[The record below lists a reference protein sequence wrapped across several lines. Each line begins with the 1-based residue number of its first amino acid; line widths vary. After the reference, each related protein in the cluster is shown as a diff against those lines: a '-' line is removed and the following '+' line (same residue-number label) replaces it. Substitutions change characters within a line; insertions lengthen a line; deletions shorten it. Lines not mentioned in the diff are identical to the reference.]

1 MKGKCPNRG
10 KKPGNKII
18 CSMLVMLALLPSCN
32 NKDNAIHAA
41 FMNFTGRH
49 VIYITKK
56 NFLLE
61 VYNRKAVA
69 VASFPIAFGSN
80 PDRMPKLFEGDNRTP
95 EGIYYINEILSMDAD
110 KKTASY
116 GKLKN
121 LNKVYF
127 SARKGHGRF
136 GEPGV
141 DLGDNVY
148 GPRYFGLNYPNG
160 EDRVRY
166 RKAQNE
172 GTVKPVNGKMPGIGY
187 GIAIHGNND
196 EKSIGHLSSNGCIRM
211 YNRDVVEFE
220 QYIQLG
226 TPVIISPD

>member
-1 MKGKCPNRG
+1 
-10 KKPGNKII
+10 
-18 CSMLVMLALLPSCN
+18 MLVMLAFLPSCYS
-32 NKDNAIHAA
+32 KDNAIRAA
-41 FMNFTGRH
+41 FVNFSGRY
-49 VIYITKK
+49 VIYINKT

-61 VYNRKAVA
+61 VYNRKAAA

-80 PDRMPKLFEGDNRTP
+80 PDRKPKLFEGDNRTP
-95 EGIYYINEILSMDAD
+95 EGVYYINEILSMDVD
-110 KKTASY
+110 KKTDSY
-116 GKLKN
+116 SKLKN

-127 SARKGHGRF
+127 SARNGHCRF

-148 GPRYFGLNYPNG
+148 GPRYFGLNYPNR
-160 EDRVRY
+160 EDRARY
-166 RKAQNE
+166 RNAQKE
-172 GTVKPVNGKMPGIGY
+172 GTIKPVNGKMPGIGY

-211 YNRDVVEFE
+211 FNRDVIECE

-226 TPVIISPD
+226 TPVIISLD